1 MYCETSITGEGRN
14 RASNYSA
21 DLHDDYYDY
30 TCTAYIYIINCRQCV
45 CVCVCIQTHTL
56 TYAATIYYNTRGP
69 RNVN

>member
-30 TCTAYIYIINCRQCV
+30 TTAYMYIYYKLSSVCV
-45 CVCVCIQTHTL
+45 CVCVYPNTH
-56 TYAATIYYNTRGP
+56 AHICGYYIL
-69 RNVN
+69 